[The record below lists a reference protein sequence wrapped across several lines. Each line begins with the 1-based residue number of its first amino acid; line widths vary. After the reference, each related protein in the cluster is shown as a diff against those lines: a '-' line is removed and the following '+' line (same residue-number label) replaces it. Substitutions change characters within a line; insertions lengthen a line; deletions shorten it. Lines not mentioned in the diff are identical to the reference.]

1 MSFVCFSLCFQP
13 DYFGSH
19 LIRDPASMRALL
31 IEGLA
36 QSGDVHVPRVVIAKR
51 LKVFLEDEL
60 DVLLP
65 RATSKRVVA
74 HPYAI
79 NGGPESRRVMAVPP
93 PPPATTRIEAAVVP
107 GSARVD
113 SVKTPLKADKSR
125 VLVAVGPEG
134 GWDGA
139 GHELSLLAAAGFEP
153 VGLGARVL
161 RSDVAVNVLLGLAHG
176 LVESWDATLNDD
188 ENGGVVSN
196 GSTRTEETSDDGY
209 DDLASFYADL
219 AC

>member
-1 MSFVCFSLCFQP
+1 MTQP

-51 LKVFLEDEL
+51 LKVFLEDDL
-60 DVLLP
+60 DALLP
-65 RATSKRVVA
+65 RSTSKRLVA

-79 NGGPESRRVMAVPP
+79 GGGAESRRVMAVPP
-93 PPPATTRIEAAVVP
+93 PPPPATTNTDEAIVTELATGAFSNASP
-107 GSARVD
+107 GDAEQ
-113 SVKTPLKADKSR
+113 SR

-153 VGLGARVL
+153 VGLGQRVL
-161 RSDVAVNVLLGLAHG
+161 RSDVAVSVLLGLAHG
-176 LVESWDATLNDD
+176 LVESWDATSNDNDD
-188 ENGGVVSN
+188 DDDGVS
-196 GSTRTEETSDDGY
+196 EEAHGGY